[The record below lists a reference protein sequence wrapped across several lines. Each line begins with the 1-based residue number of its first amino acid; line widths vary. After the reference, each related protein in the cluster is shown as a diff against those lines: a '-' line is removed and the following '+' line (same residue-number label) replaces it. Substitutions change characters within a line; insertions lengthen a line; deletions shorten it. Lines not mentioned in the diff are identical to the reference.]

1 MGFIPVSAQSR
12 QEHFSFLPV
21 KWAVKSPPRRSFY
34 GYSRFSYLLPKKK
47 RKETYYTSGSL
58 SHHRLFGWLVMKE
71 GYLQMKI
78 SEFNDKLT
86 QLEQLLSLEDSKIRL
101 LQEKV
106 GEYKDVIKRLQD
118 VKEFKNQAI
127 TEIRKENE
135 TVIKNQIQQI
145 SQRLSEVLKELTTSK
160 AEKMNETIALLQK
173 REEEITTQAKQIQ
186 QHTKQFIYLLEH
198 NDILMMKLANRKVL
212 NEHDVVEMQRRAT
225 KKAEQTE

>member
-1 MGFIPVSAQSR
+1 
-12 QEHFSFLPV
+12 
-21 KWAVKSPPRRSFY
+21 
-34 GYSRFSYLLPKKK
+34 
-47 RKETYYTSGSL
+47 
-58 SHHRLFGWLVMKE
+58 MKE

-86 QLEQLLSLEDSKIRL
+86 QLEQLFSVEESKIRL

-106 GEYKDVIKRLQD
+106 GEYKEIIKKLQD
-118 VKEFKNQAI
+118 VQEFKNQVI

-135 TVIKNQIQQI
+135 AVISNQIQQI
-145 SQRLSEVLKELTTSK
+145 SQRLSEMLKDLTTSK

-173 REEEITTQAKQIQ
+173 REAEIITQAEQIQ
-186 QHTKQFIYLLEH
+186 QHTKQLIYLSEH
-198 NDILMMKLANRKVL
+198 NDILMMKLANRKVI

>member
-1 MGFIPVSAQSR
+1 
-12 QEHFSFLPV
+12 
-21 KWAVKSPPRRSFY
+21 
-34 GYSRFSYLLPKKK
+34 
-47 RKETYYTSGSL
+47 
-58 SHHRLFGWLVMKE
+58 MKE

-86 QLEQLLSLEDSKIRL
+86 QLEQLFSVEESKIRL

-106 GEYKDVIKRLQD
+106 GEYKEIIKKLQD
-118 VKEFKNQAI
+118 VQEFKNQVI

-135 TVIKNQIQQI
+135 AVISNQIQQI
-145 SQRLSEVLKELTTSK
+145 SQRLSEMLKDLTTNK

-173 REEEITTQAKQIQ
+173 REAEIITQAEQIQ
-186 QHTKQFIYLLEH
+186 QHTKQLIYLSEH
-198 NDILMMKLANRKVL
+198 NDILMMKLANRKVI

>member
-1 MGFIPVSAQSR
+1 
-12 QEHFSFLPV
+12 
-21 KWAVKSPPRRSFY
+21 
-34 GYSRFSYLLPKKK
+34 
-47 RKETYYTSGSL
+47 
-58 SHHRLFGWLVMKE
+58 MKE

-86 QLEQLLSLEDSKIRL
+86 QLEQLFSLEESKIRL

-106 GEYKDVIKRLQD
+106 GEYKEIIKKLQD
-118 VKEFKNQAI
+118 VQEFKNQAI

-135 TVIKNQIQQI
+135 AVISNQIQQI
-145 SQRLSEVLKELTTSK
+145 SQRLSEMLKDLTTNK

-173 REEEITTQAKQIQ
+173 REAEIITQAEQIQ
-186 QHTKQFIYLLEH
+186 QHTKQLIYLSEH
-198 NDILMMKLANRKVL
+198 NDILMMKLANRKVI

>member
-1 MGFIPVSAQSR
+1 
-12 QEHFSFLPV
+12 
-21 KWAVKSPPRRSFY
+21 
-34 GYSRFSYLLPKKK
+34 
-47 RKETYYTSGSL
+47 
-58 SHHRLFGWLVMKE
+58 MKE

-86 QLEQLLSLEDSKIRL
+86 QLEQLFSLEESKIRL

-106 GEYKDVIKRLQD
+106 GEYKEVIKKLQD
-118 VKEFKNQAI
+118 VQEFKNQAI

-135 TVIKNQIQQI
+135 TIISNQIQQI
-145 SQRLSEVLKELTTSK
+145 SQRLSEMLKELTTSK

-173 REEEITTQAKQIQ
+173 REEEITTQAEQIQ
-186 QHTKQFIYLLEH
+186 QHTKQLIYLLEH

>member
-1 MGFIPVSAQSR
+1 
-12 QEHFSFLPV
+12 
-21 KWAVKSPPRRSFY
+21 
-34 GYSRFSYLLPKKK
+34 
-47 RKETYYTSGSL
+47 
-58 SHHRLFGWLVMKE
+58 MKE

-86 QLEQLLSLEDSKIRL
+86 QLEQLFSLEESKIRL

-106 GEYKDVIKRLQD
+106 GEYKEVIKKLQD
-118 VKEFKNQAI
+118 VQEFKNQAI

-135 TVIKNQIQQI
+135 TIISNQIQQI
-145 SQRLSEVLKELTTSK
+145 SQRLSEMLKELTTSK

-173 REEEITTQAKQIQ
+173 REEEITTQAEQIQ
-186 QHTKQFIYLLEH
+186 QHTKQLIYLLEH

-225 KKAEQTE
+225 KKAEHTE

>member
-1 MGFIPVSAQSR
+1 
-12 QEHFSFLPV
+12 
-21 KWAVKSPPRRSFY
+21 
-34 GYSRFSYLLPKKK
+34 
-47 RKETYYTSGSL
+47 
-58 SHHRLFGWLVMKE
+58 MKE

-86 QLEQLLSLEDSKIRL
+86 QLEQLFSVEESKIRL

-106 GEYKDVIKRLQD
+106 GEYKEIIKKLQD
-118 VKEFKNQAI
+118 VQEFKNQAI

-135 TVIKNQIQQI
+135 AVISNQIQQI
-145 SQRLSEVLKELTTSK
+145 SQRLSEMLKDLTTNK

-173 REEEITTQAKQIQ
+173 REAEIITQAEQIQ
-186 QHTKQFIYLLEH
+186 QHTKQLIYLSEH
-198 NDILMMKLANRKVL
+198 NDILMMKLANRKVI